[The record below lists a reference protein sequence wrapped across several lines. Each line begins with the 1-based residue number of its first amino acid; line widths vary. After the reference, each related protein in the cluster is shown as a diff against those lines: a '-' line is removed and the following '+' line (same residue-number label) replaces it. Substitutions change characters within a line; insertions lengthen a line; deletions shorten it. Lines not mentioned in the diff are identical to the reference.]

1 MKICKHC
8 ECINETGVNR
18 CENCGRPLDKC
29 REISKEEIV
38 AEDRRIIRRKRLG
51 RRIFA
56 CISLVAFAALYVVA
70 AAGAFAFG
78 PPENMNASETVC
90 YVSGWILAPVLF
102 VVWFLSVVI
111 PEKLYKA
118 HYNVDSFLTQIDLF
132 FEGYDVDRA
141 DLQPNFIFDIRY
153 KIGLFFAYVIPFILT
168 IIYISAAWQA
178 A

>member
-1 MKICKHC
+1 M
-8 ECINETGVNR
+8 
-18 CENCGRPLDKC
+18 
-29 REISKEEIV
+29 
-38 AEDRRIIRRKRLG
+38 
-51 RRIFA
+51 
-56 CISLVAFAALYVVA
+56 
-70 AAGAFAFG
+70 
-78 PPENMNASETVC
+78 
-90 YVSGWILAPVLF
+90 
-102 VVWFLSVVI
+102 VI

>member
-78 PPENMNASETVC
+78 PPENMDASETVC

-111 PEKLYKA
+111 PE
-118 HYNVDSFLTQIDLF
+118 I
-132 FEGYDVDRA
+132 
-141 DLQPNFIFDIRY
+141 DIRY

>member
-56 CISLVAFAALYVVA
+56 CI
-70 AAGAFAFG
+70 
-78 PPENMNASETVC
+78 SETVC